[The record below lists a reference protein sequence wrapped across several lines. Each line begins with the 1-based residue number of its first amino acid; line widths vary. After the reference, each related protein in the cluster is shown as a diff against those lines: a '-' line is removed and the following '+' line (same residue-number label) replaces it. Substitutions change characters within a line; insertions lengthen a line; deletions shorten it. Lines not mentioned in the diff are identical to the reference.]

1 MSYFQTHC
9 NSSHVEQLGRKT
21 ILKGQIQI
29 EGTFKWQFP
38 VELPLLVNQRW
49 TICLKRSSITDRVA
63 NVKKTEDFSF
73 TILEGSKTFST
84 NLADHVG
91 YIASAR
97 HLVVVLSR
105 LIPNDFDK
113 LVYFQLIANDVLTVT
128 VGKNCKLLLGNKI
141 SYALGLERSA
151 SILSPTVCIFLEGN
165 YLNDGLYDMNVLN
178 KNVIYVTVDL
188 VRSSICGNKQIPIV
202 GTIDKNQYS
211 NPPAYDLTQSPINSV
226 KIQFLDFEGDA
237 VKFCPVSDNDFLFA
251 VDFQFKRA
259 LVM

>member
-1 MSYFQTHC
+1 
-9 NSSHVEQLGRKT
+9 
-21 ILKGQIQI
+21 
-29 EGTFKWQFP
+29 GTFKWQFP

-73 TILEGSKTFST
+73 TIIVGSKSFST

-105 LIPNDFDK
+105 LILNDFDK
-113 LVYFQLIANDVLTVT
+113 LVYFQLIANDVLIAT
-128 VGKNCKLLLGNKI
+128 VGENCKLFLGNKI

-151 SILSPTVCIFLEGN
+151 SVLGPMVSLFFEGN
-165 YLNDGLYDMNVLN
+165 YLNDGLYDMSVLN
-178 KNVIYVTVDL
+178 KNVIYVMVDL
-188 VRSSICGNKQIPIV
+188 VRSSIFGNKQILIV
-202 GTIDKNQYS
+202 GTIDKNQNS
-211 NPPAYDLTQSPINSV
+211 DPPAYDLTQSPINSV
-226 KIQFLDFEGDA
+226 KIQFLDFEGDMI
-237 VKFCPVSDNDFLFA
+237 KFCPISDNDFLFA

>member
-9 NSSHVEQLGRKT
+9 NNSHVELVGSKNF
-21 ILKGQIQI
+21 LKGQIQI

-49 TICLKRSSITDRVA
+49 TICLKRSSITDRIA
-63 NVKKTEDFSF
+63 NVKKTDEFSF
-73 TILEGSKTFST
+73 MIIVGSKTFST

-105 LIPNDFDK
+105 LIPTDFEK
-113 LVYFQLIANDVLTVT
+113 QVYFQLVANDVLIAT
-128 VGKNCKLLLGNKI
+128 VGKNCQLFLGNKL

-151 SILSPTVCIFLEGN
+151 SMLGPTVCTFLEGN
-165 YLNDGLYDMNVLN
+165 YLNDGLYDMSVLN

-188 VRSSICGNKQIPIV
+188 AWSSICGNKQIPIV

-226 KIQFLDFEGDA
+226 KIQFWDFEGD
-237 VKFCPVSDNDFLFA
+237 VIKF
-251 VDFQFKRA
+251 
-259 LVM
+259 